1 MPAREGMFNLRIFSG
16 GGSGDGECGVLR
28 SGTYTDPWSLGAP
41 KDGLSRRERVSARDS
56 PGCLASPRRARQD
69 GLVALSPHL
78 QALFDAIRASHPNGL
93 TLDEL
98 SEELVTKSVTYA
110 DVDELIGALEDEAGF
125 DLAGPVAAG
134 RPEDLARVLEAV
146 RALVAETGQRP
157 SAAAIAARVGLTPTA
172 VRKALR
178 LAGSATR

>member
-1 MPAREGMFNLRIFSG
+1 M
-16 GGSGDGECGVLR
+16 
-28 SGTYTDPWSLGAP
+28 AP
-41 KDGLSRRERVSARDS
+41 
-56 PGCLASPRRARQD
+56 
-69 GLVALSPHL
+69 VALSPHL

-98 SEELVTKSVTYA
+98 SEELVSKAVTYA

-125 DLAGPVAAG
+125 DLAGPAAEG